1 MSNMKIEKFNIRV
14 YGLLFNRNNEVLVVD
29 EEEYGLRFTKF
40 PGGGL
45 EFGEGLHDGLK
56 REWLEELQTQ
66 IDVVRHI
73 YTTDFFQSSAFNP
86 KQQLISIYYEVKLL
100 EPLQINLSAIPFA
113 FNENEEEK
121 LCFRWA
127 QVSDSLLKQLT
138 FPIDKLVAEQ
148 FVHTISADA

>member
-1 MSNMKIEKFNIRV
+1 MKIEKFNIRV
-14 YGLLFNRNNEVLVVD
+14 YGMLFNDNKQVLVVD
-29 EEEYGLRFTKF
+29 EDEYGMRFTKF

-100 EPLQINLSAIPFA
+100 EPLQINISEVPFS

-121 LCFRWA
+121 LCFRWE
-127 QVSDSLLKQLT
+127 SMDETLINQLT
-138 FPIDKLVAEQ
+138 FPVDKLVA
-148 FVHTISADA
+148 ADLLK